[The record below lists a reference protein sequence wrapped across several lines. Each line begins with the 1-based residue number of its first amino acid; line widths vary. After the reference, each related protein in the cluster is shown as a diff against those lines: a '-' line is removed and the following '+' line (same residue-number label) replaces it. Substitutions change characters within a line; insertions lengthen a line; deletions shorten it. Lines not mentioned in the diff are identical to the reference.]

1 MRGYLSQPGP
11 TEPLDGSR
19 LRPWEAQAI
28 EAVGTVIEFW
38 GFKRN
43 QGRVWALLYLR
54 ARPLSAGEIQDE
66 LGLSKGAVSMITR
79 ELEQW
84 GVIHRTRASRSR
96 AWRFEAEQDLM
107 AMVRR
112 VVEARERVVIGRVR
126 ADLAEAEAEAAR
138 AGGPT
143 DADRVARMRQVADLV
158 DTSVTIFVETAHLD
172 LLDAVAALRADMVKS
187 AS

>member
-11 TEPLDGSR
+11 TDALDAPE

-54 ARPLSAGEIQDE
+54 ARPLSAGEVQGE

-126 ADLAEAEAEAAR
+126 ADLAEAEATATKT
-138 AGGPT
+138 GGPL
-143 DADRVARMRQVADLV
+143 DVDRVARMRQVADLV
-158 DTSVTIFVETAHLD
+158 DHSVTIFIETAHLD
-172 LLDAVAALRADMVKS
+172 LLDAVAALRAP
-187 AS
+187 AAQAP